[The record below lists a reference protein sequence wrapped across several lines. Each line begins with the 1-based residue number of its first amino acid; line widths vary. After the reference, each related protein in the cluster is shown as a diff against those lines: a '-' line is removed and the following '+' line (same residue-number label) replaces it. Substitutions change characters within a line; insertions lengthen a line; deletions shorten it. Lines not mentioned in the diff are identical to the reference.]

1 MAEEQKQEEYSQRQ
15 GKQEEDPQE
24 QGKQSESSEG
34 KDNKSSGKTEK
45 TERAERAGRTLAV
58 GEAVPAIV
66 EQIIG
71 RTGVRGEITQ
81 VKCRVL
87 QGRNKGRS
95 MRRNVKGPVRLKDI
109 LMLRETEIEARR
121 IRTSVTKGAFT

>member
-1 MAEEQKQEEYSQRQ
+1 MAEKEQSKQNR
-15 GKQEEDPQE
+15 
-24 QGKQSESSEG
+24 SSE
-34 KDNKSSGKTEK
+34 KQ
-45 TERAERAGRTLAV
+45 TLAV

-66 EQIIG
+66 EQMVG

-81 VKCRVL
+81 VKCRIL

-121 IRTSVTKGAFT
+121 IKTSVTKGAFT